1 MIDSDKA
8 NDIKNLEGIGE
19 VVWGFILAFYESHWD
34 YLITDKNNFSFRQKV
49 KAQFNSQ
56 INRDITLKKGK
67 EAEKLASVS
76 VIPPLISA
84 KSPKEVIEIS
94 KFFKKISDN
103 KGKKSYVQALSS
115 LSSNS
120 NIAREMLKI
129 KEAFPNLKN

>member
-1 MIDSDKA
+1 M
-8 NDIKNLEGIGE
+8 
-19 VVWGFILAFYESHWD
+19 AFYEFHWD

-67 EAEKLASVS
+67 KAEKLASVS

-120 NIAREMLKI
+120 NIAREILKI